1 MALGSCTFGVGT
13 GTAGVANR
21 GAHQSVEHFDHLD
34 VSLEVGAVPFPFPVL
49 AIPLDRGEWI
59 GMVRS

>member
-13 GTAGVANR
+13 GTAGVASR
-21 GAHQSVEHFDHLD
+21 EEHQSVEHLDHLD
-34 VSLEVGAVPFPFPVL
+34 VCLEVGAVPFPFPVL
-49 AIPLDRGEWI
+49 AIPLDRGESL